1 MSTIPTLWPT
11 VQRWLADNPQHVA
24 EHPLLP
30 AFLQAPPRE
39 QGGSS
44 GDSSGGGGGGGGG
57 GGRAAMLAGFQR
69 AQYSGAHMWSN
80 FEIGRLA
87 FFRGAAY
94 RSYFAHLEAAGGF
107 FYERCA
113 ARGGARRAVQG
124 VAALGRLDEAA
135 LKAGCSGAACDA
147 SGAAARPRVAPGCS
161 WLLTY
166 SPFRRAPARLAARRW
181 GDAPVHTLAAAAI
194 LDRRQVRFA
203 EDIGYHHGSWSYW

>member
-1 MSTIPTLWPT
+1 MPPGQLEGHLWT
-11 VQRWLADNPQHVA
+11 RSV
-24 EHPLLP
+24 
-30 AFLQAPPRE
+30 
-39 QGGSS
+39 
-44 GDSSGGGGGGGGG
+44 
-57 GGRAAMLAGFQR
+57 AAMLAGFQR

-87 FFRGAAY
+87 FFRGPAY

-113 ARGGARRAVQG
+113 ARGGAGSRDPGQAGRSRSESRLQR
-124 VAALGRLDEAA
+124 GRLRCQRGRSTAA
-135 LKAGCSGAACDA
+135 HHAGVQPTG
-147 SGAAARPRVAPGCS
+147 R
-161 WLLTY
+161 
-166 SPFRRAPARLAARRW
+166 SPFRRTQARLAARRW